1 MISLFPTK
9 QANSWIILTIG
20 TISMS
25 LGIVALTVL
34 VALGGTESWTT
45 TRVNSGN
52 HRLLDADFNRFHNIF
67 NNAQNASLYLPRLDD
82 FKRRSDA
89 DSSEASTD
97 TPTASNTHPH
107 LPASINETSGRSL
120 DLTAL
125 LSTPSGDVREGRI
138 VNDPKPEIQGFIPI
152 ISLKKPEQ
160 PQFHQQQPQPV
171 YSQSSPLESYES
183 QAYQGFAGPEQAK
196 QANPGVF
203 GGIGAALQ
211 NLRLK
216 RKQGFG
222 GSDMIPGQ
230 DCLCVPFYMCKKGY
244 LEGMTAKNA
253 QSSLN
258 GQGMYNALSNSNKE
272 YFEQQVAAA
281 QSELAA
287 SIPSNFGFSTSN
299 HQQQNQLNQQQPLQ
313 TTSYEAYDPNSSSSL
328 PLDERSVDPPSEQ
341 QERSTHFPNNTSDSK
356 EYSREE
362 LGRMLSMGSGLS
374 GVSQCGVLRTCCRF
388 QPEGSS
394 AVLSSS
400 YGFGNP
406 QSMQVSPSYTRPHPH
421 QGFHQQNNNF
431 GIASYPQHQQ
441 PNPYMRPPIPQPP
454 RRPMLPS
461 QGVGSFEILG
471 ASLMKQKQPNHF
483 NSAPIY
489 GSPSQSFPY
498 HQQIQQLPQPF
509 NGFQKPYMK
518 PPSRRLV
525 GPTFGGHSNM
535 ITPYKTMS
543 SNFPYNT
550 PHILPQLHNNH
561 IAETAPSISYGQCG
575 ARSSSFST
583 QGRVQN
589 LQYHEASTD
598 FGEYPWQAA
607 LLKRIGPQDSLYV
620 CGGVLISPNFILTA
634 AHCIKENRAGDLK
647 VRLGEWD
654 VHREDEFYPYIERF
668 VSDIVIHPDFFPG
681 NLINDIAIIKFENP
695 IDLSTAGP
703 HIQPA
708 CLPEPY
714 DSFVG
719 QRCWVTGWGK
729 NSFGSQGE
737 YQSVL
742 KEVDVPVVSSG
753 DCEHSLQTTRLG
765 RLYQLHP
772 GFLCA
777 GGEKGK
783 DACEGDGGSPL
794 VCNVNGAFKVA
805 GLVSWGIGCGTQ
817 GVPGVYA
824 NVAYY
829 KQWVDS
835 VVSRY
840 GRSLSSSES
849 QDSNSYSPVGII
861 QERSN
866 DGNDTIISDSS
877 REGKSLDLTHLS
889 SPTAATFTDSSSS
902 EPTTTSSTS
911 S

>member
-1 MISLFPTK
+1 MQPNQQTRESSRSLFK
-9 QANSWIILTIG
+9 YV
-20 TISMS
+20 MS
-25 LGIVALTVL
+25 LAIVALTIL
-34 VALGGTESWTT
+34 VALGGTHSWAS
-45 TRVNSGN
+45 RSNPG
-52 HRLLDADFNRFHNIF
+52 HRLIDTDFTRFQNVF
-67 NNAQNASLYLPRLDD
+67 NNDRNASLYLPRLDT
-82 FKRRSDA
+82 FRKRSDVEVETTTTE
-89 DSSEASTD
+89 SSSS
-97 TPTASNTHPH
+97 P
-107 LPASINETSGRSL
+107 PASLNDTSGRSL

-125 LSTPSGDVREGRI
+125 LSSSSGDTREGRI

-152 ISLKKPEQ
+152 ISLKKPE
-160 PQFHQQQPQPV
+160 PQFQQHQPQPV
-171 YSQSSPLESYES
+171 YQTSSQMESFESQSYPGY
-183 QAYQGFAGPEQAK
+183 AGPEQAK

-222 GSDMIPGQ
+222 GSDLIPGQ

-253 QSSLN
+253 HSTMS
-258 GQGMYNALSNSNKE
+258 GQGVYNALSNSNKD

-287 SIPSNFGFSTSN
+287 SIPSNFGLQVSN
-299 HQQQNQLNQQQPLQ
+299 SQRNQQQQQPVESA
-313 TTSYEAYDPNSSSSL
+313 SYETYDSSNL
-328 PLDERSVDPPSEQ
+328 PLDERSIDPPSEQSSQ
-341 QERSTHFPNNTSDSK
+341 QERSTHFPNNSSDVK
-356 EYSREE
+356 ETASQYSREE
-362 LGRMLSMGSGLS
+362 LGRMLGMGSGMS
-374 GVSQCGVLRTCCRF
+374 VNSQCGVLRTCCRF
-388 QPEGSS
+388 QPEGTS
-394 AVLSSS
+394 AVVSSS
-400 YGFGNP
+400 YGFANP
-406 QSMQVSPSYTRPHPH
+406 LSQQVSPPYTRPHHPN
-421 QGFHQQNNNF
+421 QGFHQGSNNF
-431 GIASYPQHQQ
+431 GVTPFPQHS
-441 PNPYMRPPIPQPP
+441 NPHLRPPIIPQPP
-454 RRPMLPS
+454 RRPFLPH
-461 QGVGSFEILG
+461 QGIGSFEILG
-471 ASLMKQKQPNHF
+471 ASLMKPKQPNPF

-489 GSPSQSFPY
+489 GSPSHSYPH
-498 HQQIQQLPQPF
+498 HQQVQQFPQQF
-509 NGFQKPYMK
+509 NGFPKPYMK

-525 GPTFGGHSNM
+525 GPSFGASNM
-535 ITPYKTMS
+535 LTTPYKAVQS
-543 SNFPYNT
+543 SFPYSQT
-550 PHILPQLHNNH
+550 PQILPQLHNH
-561 IAETAPSISYGQCG
+561 VSETPVSYGQCG

-634 AHCIKENRAGDLK
+634 AHCIKENRAEDLK

-654 VHREDEFYPYIERF
+654 VHREDEFYPYVERF
-668 VSDIVIHPDFFPG
+668 VSDIIIHPDFFPG

-695 IDLSTAGP
+695 VDLSSAGP

-714 DSFVG
+714 DNFIG
-719 QRCWVTGWGK
+719 HRCWVTGWGK
-729 NSFGSQGE
+729 NSFGQQGE

-742 KEVDVPVVSSG
+742 KEVDVPVVSAG
-753 DCEHSLQTTRLG
+753 DCQHSLQSTRLG
-765 RLYQLHP
+765 RHYQLHP

-777 GGEKGK
+777 GGERGK

-794 VCNVNGAFKVA
+794 VCQVNGGFKVA

-824 NVAYY
+824 NVGYY
-829 KQWVDS
+829 RQWVDS
-835 VVSRY
+835 IVSRY

-849 QDSNSYSPVGII
+849 MDSNAYAPIGII

-866 DGNDTIISDSS
+866 DGNETIVSS
-877 REGKSLDLTHLS
+877 MREGKSFHLVS
-889 SPTAATFTDSSSS
+889 STTSHDS
-902 EPTTTSSTS
+902 EPTTTISSTTS